1 MNALRFGAAAAA
13 AALAGCVVFP
23 YGPYWK
29 PEASG
34 GEYARAWCGEQ
45 VGPYN
50 KVRLRLNEQV
60 RATLTIEE
68 KPQRHVSVLF
78 EAAVEPLAVGAK
90 ARLESGGRRLEVP
103 VKLSDWAIERGVAR
117 VATDGAVF
125 TPTGKPAVG
134 RIEVALP
141 PEIDSRFT
149 FHFPRLTHGDRP
161 LAAPPVK
168 WERRVF
174 DGGVQPLNC

>member
-1 MNALRFGAAAAA
+1 MNALRLGAAAAA
-13 AALAGCVVFP
+13 ATLAGCVVFP

-34 GEYARAWCGEQ
+34 GEYARAWCGER

-50 KVRLRLNEQV
+50 KVRLRLHEQV
-60 RATLTIEE
+60 RATVTIEE

-78 EAAVEPLAVGAK
+78 EVAVEPLAVGAK
-90 ARLESGGRRLEVP
+90 AQLESDGHRLEVP

-117 VATDGAVF
+117 VTTDGVLF

-141 PEIDSRFT
+141 PEVESRFT
-149 FHFPRLTHGDRP
+149 LHFPRLAHGDRP
-161 LAAPPVK
+161 LVAPPVK